1 MALTYKEYDLN
12 ESSVEEISADLQVY
26 LTNLNQDRRNI
37 QRLRLTV
44 EELLLNI
51 MEGCGKG
58 IRLSVSIG
66 RRFGRYLLRI
76 RYKAPPFDPTENE
89 DGSWSEVIL
98 RNLGFSPAWSHK
110 GAVNTVSLIL
120 AERRKRSATLYM
132 VLAVLAAALL
142 GVVGP
147 LLPEAFRQTV
157 GDVLLAPLADG
168 YMGLL
173 KTFSGIMILVAV
185 CSGIFGMGN
194 QEALVR
200 TGRSVTLRIAAISI
214 AVCIGTM
221 GLVQPFV
228 HLQFNEGMQG
238 STEQVKAVSKMIF
251 DILPSDPVEP
261 FRIGNYIQIIII
273 VLFIGTGLL
282 AIGERGAR
290 IRSLIEDLDALIAS
304 LPSGGRMC

>member
-1 MALTYKEYDLN
+1 MAMTYREYDLN
-12 ESSVEEISADLQVY
+12 EHSIDAISAELQTQ
-26 LTNLNQDRRNI
+26 LDGLKLERRDI
-37 QRLRLTV
+37 QRIRLTV
-44 EELLLNI
+44 EALLLNI

-58 IRLSVSIG
+58 IRLSLGIG
-66 RRFGRYLLRI
+66 KRFGRQVLRL
-76 RYKAPPFDPTENE
+76 RYAAPPFDPTGSGE
-89 DGSWSEVIL
+89 DAWSADFL
-98 RNLGFSPAWSHK
+98 RTLGYSPAWSHRI
-110 GAVNTVSLIL
+110 GVNTVSLTL
-120 AERRKRSATLYM
+120 AERKQKSTVFYTLI
-132 VLAVLAAALL
+132 AVLFAFLLGTTGRMLPESIQQTACDALL
-142 GVVGP
+142 TP
-147 LLPEAFRQTV
+147 LTDSFL
-157 GDVLLAPLADG
+157 
-168 YMGLL
+168 GLL

-273 VLFIGTGLL
+273 ALFIGTGLL